1 MKKAAV
7 YTRGGDKGQTSL
19 LSGERVPKC
28 SLRVEA
34 YGIIDETTSV
44 LGLARALASREDV
57 KATIYKV
64 QQLMSLM
71 MADVASLNLPE
82 PYIKEE
88 HVTILEQTIDKFD
101 ALLQPLT
108 HFLVPGDTEAAAA
121 LDIART
127 TTRRAERALLRVVD
141 AGDEVNHQVLV
152 CLNRISD
159 LCFILARVEVEVK

>member
-82 PYIKEE
+82 PCIKEE

>member
-34 YGIIDETTSV
+34 YGIIDETTSA